1 MKIGYLRVS
10 TAEQKLDL
18 QRDALTQAGCEQLY
32 QDVISSTRWERPGL
46 ARAVDHLRHGDTFVV
61 WKLDRLGRNV
71 KALTAFIE
79 QLKARGVAFQSLQDG
94 IDTSHAVGQ
103 FFFHVLG
110 ALAELER
117 SLLVERT
124 QAGLA
129 AARARGRVGGRPR
142 KMTPERIRQAM
153 GMMGVPGRNAS
164 AVARTLGI
172 TRAVLY
178 RYVQANG
185 TLTPRGQALLSGKER
200 QPLPEQAEAAD

>member
-1 MKIGYLRVS
+1 M
-10 TAEQKLDL
+10 
-18 QRDALTQAGCEQLY
+18 
-32 QDVISSTRWERPGL
+32 
-46 ARAVDHLRHGDTFVV
+46 
-61 WKLDRLGRNV
+61 
-71 KALTAFIE
+71 
-79 QLKARGVAFQSLQDG
+79 AFQSLQDG
-94 IDTSHAVGQ
+94 LDTSNALGQ

-178 RYVQANG
+178 RYVQADG
-185 TLTPRGQALLSGKER
+185 TLTPLGHALAKQGQPET
-200 QPLPEQAEAAD
+200 EQAEAAD

>member
-1 MKIGYLRVS
+1 MKIGYCRIS

-18 QRDALTQAGCEQLY
+18 QRDALTQAGCERLY
-32 QDVISSTRWERPGL
+32 EDVISSTRWERPGL
-46 ARAVDHLRHGDTFVV
+46 ARALEQVRPGDTFVV

-71 KALTAFIE
+71 QALTTFIEDLKAL
-79 QLKARGVAFQSLQDG
+79 GVAFQSLQEG

-185 TLTPRGQALLSGKER
+185 RLTPLGQAQVKQEQSV
-200 QPLPEQAEAAD
+200 PEMAEAAD

>member
-1 MKIGYLRVS
+1 MKIGYQRVS
-10 TAEQKLDL
+10 TTEQKVDL
-18 QRDALTQAGCEQLY
+18 QRDALLTAGCEQLY
-32 QDVISSTRWERPGL
+32 EDVISSMRWERPGL
-46 ARAVDHLRHGDTFVV
+46 LRALEHLRPGDTLVV

-71 KALTAFIE
+71 KDLIAFIE
-79 QLKARGVAFQSLQDG
+79 KLKGRGVAFQSLQDS
-94 IDTSHAVGQ
+94 IDTSSAVGQ
-103 FFFHVLG
+103 FFFHVLS

-142 KMTPERIRQAM
+142 KMTPEHVRHAM
-153 GMMGVPGRNAS
+153 GMMGVPKRNAS

-178 RYVQANG
+178 RYVQADG
-185 TLTPRGQALLSGKER
+185 SLTPLGDALLGNQAE
-200 QPLPEQAEAAD
+200 AEAAD